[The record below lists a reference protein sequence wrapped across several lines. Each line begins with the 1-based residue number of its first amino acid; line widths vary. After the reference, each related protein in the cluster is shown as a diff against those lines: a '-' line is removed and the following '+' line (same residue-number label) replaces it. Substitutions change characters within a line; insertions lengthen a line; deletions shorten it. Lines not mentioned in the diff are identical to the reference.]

1 MQNDKLL
8 LCRKTIKV
16 KTRSL
21 CLFGCH
27 SKSACAATWFTS
39 LILLCASVL
48 NWEVQHS
55 AGFLSSLH
63 GITWQVGEG
72 GGVVIVVIRQSVANE
87 LNKLRY
93 YGIEMGKRPK
103 FWVRV
108 RFAFFD
114 DNSSVRILRQR
125 NWKDVSV
132 VVICYGLNVL
142 VRFGSWQNL
151 SCSVSSCWVWVLA
164 HLYDR
169 LYTEIRDAIARPGDP
184 RNQN

>member
-1 MQNDKLL
+1 MVYVVDPVVCICPELG
-8 LCRKTIKV
+8 
-16 KTRSL
+16 SAA
-21 CLFGCH
+21 FGRIPFIVAWHHVTGYCI
-27 SKSACAATWFTS
+27 S
-39 LILLCASVL
+39 
-48 NWEVQHS
+48 
-55 AGFLSSLH
+55 G
-63 GITWQVGEG
+63 VGEG

-151 SCSVSSCWVWVLA
+151 SGSVSSC
-164 HLYDR
+164 
-169 LYTEIRDAIARPGDP
+169 
-184 RNQN
+184 